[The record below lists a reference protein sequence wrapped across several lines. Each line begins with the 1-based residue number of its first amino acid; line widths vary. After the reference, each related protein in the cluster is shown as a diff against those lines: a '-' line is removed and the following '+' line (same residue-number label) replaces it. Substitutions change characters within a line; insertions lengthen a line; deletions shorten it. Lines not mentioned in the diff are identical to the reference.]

1 MSLECPSCHKDS
13 DTEYRCEHCGK
24 DLAKVSSSSNGD
36 RAVVGGGE

>member
-1 MSLECPSCHKDS
+1 MTLECPSCHEES

-24 DLAKVSSSSNGD
+24 VLAKVTSSSSGD